1 MIEIAMS
8 NLGNRELFTLGVRVN
23 VNIGN
28 YDTEALGIK
37 LYADNF
43 ISNFDVYKTSFEKEA
58 VSAETISQ
66 KDETRDDYYIALRN
80 HVRNYQYHPE
90 KDMKKKSKK
99 LMTVLNKNGN
109 TIYAA
114 SYKVETAALTNI
126 ISDMERKH
134 LEDLEA
140 LGAIVWYNLLKEA
153 QADFEN
159 EVHDV
164 SSKKAES
171 SKVASATKNRADLV
185 GALNK
190 LFMFLPLQ
198 YEMTQAPEL
207 GDLIGQLQA
216 EADRF

>member
-1 MIEIAMS
+1 MEGSTSCLWAANFPFNPVDLWERYEKISHRSMEK
-8 NLGNRELFTLGVRVN
+8 F
-23 VNIGN
+23 
-28 YDTEALGIK
+28 K
-37 LYADNF
+37 ADKKAILN
-43 ISNFDVYKTSFEKEA
+43 
-58 VSAETISQ
+58 
-66 KDETRDDYYIALRN
+66 
-80 HVRNYQYHPE
+80 
-90 KDMKKKSKK
+90 DMKKKSKK
-99 LMTVLNKNGN
+99 LMAVLNKNGN
-109 TIYAA
+109 MIYAA